1 MYDDSIAAPGLAHR
15 AMAPELDLIT
25 DLMGGTAAMRRAGQR
40 WLPREANE
48 SWTAWRA
55 RLQRSVLFNGMSR
68 TVQALAGRPF
78 ARPVALAD
86 ANTALSGLAES
97 VDGAGMGIGSFA
109 SLLLRSLLTDGLV
122 HILVDRPRKG
132 GPPYFV
138 PVSAAQ
144 LIGARRDPDGLSDIR
159 IRETHARFI
168 GRFGEE
174 SVEAV
179 RHIGR
184 RDWSLWQAGRRGWHI
199 LEKGRHD
206 FGEVPLVT
214 LNAAPVGFMRAR
226 PPLVDLA
233 WLNLAHWQSS
243 SDQRHILHVARVPV
257 LFGRALQVAEGEIE
271 IGPNR
276 LIMAD
281 DPAADLRF
289 VEHSGAAIAAGRQ
302 DLIDLEDRMAVLGLD
317 MLRHRPGETTAT
329 GRAIDA
335 AQTHAAL
342 NGVVQT
348 LEDGLGR
355 AFRLAAGMMGYDGE
369 AAGRIVISRQFP
381 VRDDQAAEADLL
393 LRARLADEI
402 SSEAFLAEIARR
414 GILGA
419 ASAPAPSSPSLA
431 PKVGP
436 GSTPR
441 AAPGSTPGGT
451 PGGTPTVNPGAN
463 SNTNTS

>member
-1 MYDDSIAAPGLAHR
+1 MHDDSIAAPGLAHR
-15 AMAPELDLIT
+15 AMAPELDLIA

-55 RLQRSVLFNGMSR
+55 RLHRSVLFNGMSR
-68 TVQALAGRPF
+68 TVQALAGRPL

-86 ANTALSGLAES
+86 ANAALTSLATS
-97 VDGAGMGIGSFA
+97 VDGAGMGVGGFA
-109 SLLLRSLLTDGLV
+109 SMVLRALLTDGIA
-122 HILVDRPRKG
+122 HILVDRPRHG

-138 PVSAAQ
+138 LVPAAQ
-144 LIGARRDPDGLSDIR
+144 LIGARRDADGLTDIR
-159 IRETHARFI
+159 IREGHARAL

-174 SVEAV
+174 AVEAV
-179 RHIGR
+179 RFISR
-184 RDWSLWQAGRRGWHI
+184 RDWSIWHAGRRGWQVS
-199 LEKGRHD
+199 EQGQHD
-206 FGEVPLVT
+206 FGKVPLVT
-214 LNAAPVGFMRAR
+214 LNVAPTGFMRAR
-226 PPLVDLA
+226 PPLIDLA
-233 WLNLAHWQSS
+233 WLNLAHWQSA

-257 LFGRALQVAEGEIE
+257 LFGRALQVADGEIE

-276 LIMAD
+276 LILAD

-342 NGVVQT
+342 NGIVQT

-355 AFRLAAGMMGYDGE
+355 AFRLAAGLMGYDTA

-393 LRARLADEI
+393 LRARLAGEI
-402 SSEAFLAEIARR
+402 TSKAFLSEIARR
-414 GILGA
+414 GILGGGG
-419 ASAPAPSSPSLA
+419 PAPSPSQAPPDTSPPNKSKASPS
-431 PKVGP
+431 K
-436 GSTPR
+436 GSDQ
-441 AAPGSTPGGT
+441 
-451 PGGTPTVNPGAN
+451 
-463 SNTNTS
+463 

>member
-1 MYDDSIAAPGLAHR
+1 MNDDSIAAPGLAHR
-15 AMAPELDLIT
+15 AMAPELDLIA

-55 RLQRSVLFNGMSR
+55 RLHRSVLFNGMSR

-86 ANTALSGLAES
+86 ANPALTSLAAS
-97 VDGAGMGIGSFA
+97 VDGAGMAVGAFA
-109 SLLLRSLLTDGLV
+109 SMVLRALLTDGLV
-122 HILVDRPRKG
+122 HILVDRPRHG

-138 PVSAAQ
+138 LVPAAQ
-144 LIGARRDPDGLSDIR
+144 LIGARRDAEGLTDIR
-159 IRETHARFI
+159 IREGHARAL

-174 SVEAV
+174 AVEAV
-179 RHIGR
+179 RFISR
-184 RDWSLWQAGRRGWHI
+184 RDWSLWHAGRRGWHVT
-199 LEKGRHD
+199 EQGQHD

-214 LNAAPVGFMRAR
+214 LNAAPTGFMRAR
-226 PPLVDLA
+226 SPLIDLA
-233 WLNLAHWQSS
+233 WLNLAHWQSA

-257 LFGRALQVAEGEIE
+257 LFGRALQVADGEIE

-276 LIMAD
+276 LILAD
-281 DPAADLRF
+281 DPAAELRF

-342 NGVVQT
+342 NGIVQT

-355 AFRLAAGMMGYDGE
+355 AFRLAAGLIGYDAQ

-393 LRARLADEI
+393 LRARLAGEI
-402 SSEAFLAEIARR
+402 TSEAFLAEIARR
-414 GILGA
+414 GILGGVG
-419 ASAPAPSSPSLA
+419 PAPSGSQAPPDTSPPNISKSPA
-431 PKVGP
+431 HQG
-436 GSTPR
+436 R
-441 AAPGSTPGGT
+441 DQ
-451 PGGTPTVNPGAN
+451 
-463 SNTNTS
+463 

>member
-1 MYDDSIAAPGLAHR
+1 MHDDSIAAPGLAHR
-15 AMAPELDLIT
+15 AMAPELDLIA
-25 DLMGGTAAMRRAGQR
+25 DLMGGTAAMRRGGQR

-55 RLQRSVLFNGMSR
+55 RLHRSVLFNGMAR
-68 TVQALAGRPF
+68 TVLALAGRPF
-78 ARPVALAD
+78 ARPVTLAD
-86 ANTALSGLAES
+86 ANPALSALASS
-97 VDGAGMGIGSFA
+97 VDGSGMAIGGFA
-109 SLLLRSLLTDGLV
+109 AMVLRALLTDGLV

-132 GPPYFV
+132 GAPYFV
-138 PVSAAQ
+138 LVPAAQ
-144 LIGARRDPDGLSDIR
+144 LIGARRDADGLADIR
-159 IRETHARFI
+159 IREGHARTI

-174 SVEAV
+174 AVEAV
-179 RHIGR
+179 RFISR
-184 RDWSLWQAGRRGWHI
+184 RDWSLWQSGRRGWHVS
-199 LEKGRHD
+199 EQGQHD
-206 FGEVPLVT
+206 FGEVPLIT
-214 LNAAPVGFMRAR
+214 LNAAPTGFMRAR
-226 PPLVDLA
+226 PPLIDLA
-233 WLNLAHWQSS
+233 WLNLAHWQSA

-257 LFGRALQVAEGEIE
+257 LFGRALQVADGEIE

-276 LIMAD
+276 LILAD

-342 NGVVQT
+342 NGIVQT

-355 AFRLAAGMMGYDGE
+355 AFRLAARLLGYDAG

-393 LRARLADEI
+393 LRARLAGEI
-402 SSEAFLAEIARR
+402 SSQAFLAEIARR
-414 GILGA
+414 GILGGA
-419 ASAPAPSSPSLA
+419 
-431 PKVGP
+431 
-436 GSTPR
+436 
-441 AAPGSTPGGT
+441 
-451 PGGTPTVNPGAN
+451 GTPTAQ
-463 SNTNTS
+463 TSPPSAQQEGTT